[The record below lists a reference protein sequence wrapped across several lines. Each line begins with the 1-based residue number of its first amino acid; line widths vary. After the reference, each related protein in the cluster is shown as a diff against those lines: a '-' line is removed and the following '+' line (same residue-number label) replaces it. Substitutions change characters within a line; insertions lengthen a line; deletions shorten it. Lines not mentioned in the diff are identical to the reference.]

1 MLIHRSIAAVA
12 AGCLITL
19 GAAALA
25 QSGKGDAA
33 AQPGYQAVVLDEPK
47 NLDWISKSD
56 VAALREGVIEDIELK
71 IGMQVKKGGLIGTLH
86 HEIAELTVAKNELQ
100 AKSVGSIEKAKAQ
113 KDVAIAVVAR
123 NTRLNQRKPGMVSE
137 EEVQKAEGE
146 LKVAEAQLLE
156 ANENHGIA
164 VSELN
169 LAKRTLEEHTIRAPI
184 DGIIL
189 DRKKQPGESVRA
201 NDVVV
206 TVADP
211 TKLGVD
217 PYVPLE
223 FMHRIKVGQVVEVQ
237 PRVTSAHTT
246 PLPIE
251 KKKFRGKITFIHPEV
266 QTIGETGV
274 RIRAEIDNPNFEL
287 SPGLM
292 VKITI
297 FVPELAAAAAKTPEQ
312 TARTE

>member
-1 MLIHRSIAAVA
+1 MKFHRSIAALS

-25 QSGKGDAA
+25 QTGKGEAPA
-33 AQPGYQAVVLDEPK
+33 EPGFQAVVLEELK
-47 NLDWISKSD
+47 NLDWISKSE
-56 VAALREGVIEDIELK
+56 VAALREGVIQDIELK

-100 AKSVGSIEKAKAQ
+100 AKSIGPTEKAKAQ
-113 KDVAIAVVAR
+113 REVAVAVVAR
-123 NTRLNQRKPGMVSE
+123 NTRLNQRKPGMVSD

-156 ANENHGIA
+156 ATENHDIA
-164 VSELN
+164 TAELN
-169 LAKRTLEEHTIRAPI
+169 LAKQTLKEHTIVAPF
-184 DGIIL
+184 DGVIL

-201 NDVVV
+201 NEAVVV
-206 TVADP
+206 LADP
-211 TKLGVD
+211 TKLCVD

-223 FMHRIKVGQVVEVQ
+223 YINRVKVGQVVELQ
-237 PRVTSAHTT
+237 PRITSAHTT

-251 KKKFRGKITFIHPEV
+251 KKKFRGKITFIHPEL

-274 RIRAEIDNPNFEL
+274 RVRAEVENPNFEL

-292 VKITI
+292 VKITLFI
-297 FVPELAAAAAKTPEQ
+297 PEITADAGKQPER
-312 TARTE
+312 TARAE